1 MIRRE
6 ELREV
11 RTLGWLRRNA
21 SNKEDKAYA
30 EKLYR
35 KTLFELYTRHIS
47 LTGETYYPPMH
58 NEIYEE
64 YQLIEDI
71 ENIE

>member
-6 ELREV
+6 DNRQV
-11 RTLGWLRRNA
+11 RTLSWLRRNGK
-21 SNKEDKAYA
+21 NKADRDYA

-35 KTLFELYTRHIS
+35 KTLFELYVKHVAI
-47 LTGETYYPPMH
+47 TGQTYYPPMH

-64 YQLIEDI
+64 YQLIEDSQ
-71 ENIE
+71 NI